1 MEAVIII
8 LVVLWLV
15 SGHAGHR
22 AARRRGHRLNYG
34 WSVARGP
41 WIGIR
46 VLGGHYYHN
55 V

>member
-1 MEAVIII
+1 MEVLI
-8 LVVLWLV
+8 VVLVAIWLL

-22 AARRRGHRLNYG
+22 AARRRGRRLNYG

-41 WIGIR
+41 WVGIR
-46 VLGGHYYHN
+46 LLGGRYYHD